1 MRELWPFF
9 SFFKE
14 TRTPPPSLPPRPR
27 HPPGDPALTAA
38 AVLLLRSVGCAELA
52 GRVAVCWHGRL
63 SSTAGLARPAQARVL
78 LNPRLCEFPDE
89 IDRTLRH
96 ELAHLVAHDRAKR
109 RRIAAHGPEWKQAC
123 ADLGIPGESRC
134 HTLPLPRR
142 RVSRPHVYQCP
153 ACRFTLRRVRPINT
167 RRRRLACHDCC
178 RQHAAG
184 RFDGRFEFVR
194 VPS

>member
-14 TRTPPPSLPPRPR
+14 TKAPPPPPRPR
-27 HPPGDPALTAA
+27 QPLGDPVLTDAA
-38 AVLLLRSVGCAELA
+38 AVLLRAVGCRELA
-52 GRVAVCWHGRL
+52 GQVAVCWHRRL
-63 SSTAGLARPAQARVL
+63 SSTAGLARPASAQVL
-78 LNPRLCEFPDE
+78 LNPQLREFSDE

-109 RRIAAHGPEWKQAC
+109 RRITAHGPEWKQAC

-134 HTLPLPRR
+134 HSLPLPRR
-142 RVSRPHVYQCP
+142 RVRRPYVYQCP
-153 ACRFTLRRVRPINT
+153 ACRYTLHRVRPINT

-184 RFDGRFEFVR
+184 HFDGRFEFIR